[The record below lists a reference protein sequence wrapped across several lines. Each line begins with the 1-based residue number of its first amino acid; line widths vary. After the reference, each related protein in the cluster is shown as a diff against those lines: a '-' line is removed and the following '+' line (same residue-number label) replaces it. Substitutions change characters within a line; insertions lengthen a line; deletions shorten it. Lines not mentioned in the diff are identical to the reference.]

1 MTPAEY
7 FKMLEKSA
15 AFERRIEVDPA
26 YVYSDEFICDVF
38 HFDIG
43 PLHPGL
49 LPDLSD
55 DVRSAP
61 HLAVDPCRIPDG
73 YDTASY
79 PAYVAMVIG
88 KSIRHVRQKGRGWD
102 AFVSPWRIRLGELV
116 EQGNPAAKVVKDW
129 ICGNRAFLTGEVISL
144 IQELPAFA
152 GGEQKLGGRV

>member
-7 FKMLEKSA
+7 YIMLEKTA
-15 AFERRIEVDPA
+15 EFERRIEVDPG
-26 YVYSDEFICDVF
+26 YVYSDECIRDVF
-38 HFDIG
+38 HFHIG
-43 PLHPGL
+43 PLPPGL

-55 DVRSAP
+55 DLMSAP
-61 HLAVDPCRIPDG
+61 HLAVEPSRIPDG

-79 PAYVAMVIG
+79 AAYVATVIG
-88 KSIRHVRQKGRGWD
+88 KSIRHVRQNGRGWD

-116 EQGNPAAKVVKDW
+116 EQGNPSAKIVKDW

-144 IQELPAFA
+144 IQQLPAFA

>member
-7 FKMLEKSA
+7 FKMLEKTA
-15 AFERRIEVDPA
+15 EFERRIELDPA
-26 YVYSDEFICDVF
+26 YVCSDEFIRDVF
-38 HFDIG
+38 HFNIG

-73 YDTASY
+73 YDVASY
-79 PAYVAMVIG
+79 SAYVAMVIG
-88 KSIRHVRQKGRGWD
+88 KSIRHVREHGRGWD

-116 EQGNPAAKVVKDW
+116 EQGNPSAKVVKDW
-129 ICGNRAFLTGEVISL
+129 ICGNRTFLTCEVISL
-144 IQELPAFA
+144 IQHLPAFA
-152 GGEQKLGGRV
+152 GGEQVNGGRV